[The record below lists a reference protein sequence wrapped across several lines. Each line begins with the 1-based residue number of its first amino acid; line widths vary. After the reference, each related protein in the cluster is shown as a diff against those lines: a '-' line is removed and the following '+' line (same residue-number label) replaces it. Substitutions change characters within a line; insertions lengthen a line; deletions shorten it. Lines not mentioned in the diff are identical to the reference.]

1 MVEFDDLERPKAN
14 RAQELEDYL
23 ANRRQTG
30 DDGFDQPSEDLPTPP
45 EGRVDSLVQLIQ
57 STTGLDGNDSRTVV
71 YFSIAPHALPNLE
84 KFPLLA
90 IYGPTST
97 GKTTLLLIIK
107 QLSYEAAMIDG
118 KATKAVLRDE
128 LRAAKTALIDE
139 ADDIYEEWMVNRYSK
154 DSAKIEVNRPQ
165 QGGWSRDTINMFG
178 ATALHRRTPFRDPAI
193 LSRSITVNSR
203 HKAGG
208 VPAFIPEEFQQYAT
222 ELKELAQRVNWK
234 RGRDENTDRIADTW
248 APLLAVDAF
257 LGGDWG
263 QFAEQQMERA
273 RADLRLGHEEEPSQA
288 VYRSFLALALQNEVL
303 GPEERVLVADIMRN
317 VQDGLQ
323 LNSWQVG
330 KLLRDMWFETDTAGG
345 KQYAF
350 TGGSAKLVE
359 MGLMLGV
366 QDQWIEQ
373 ELRKSAGPD

>member
-1 MVEFDDLERPKAN
+1 MVEFDDLQRPYTN
-14 RAQELEDYL
+14 GAQELEDYL
-23 ANRRQTG
+23 SNLRQTW
-30 DDGFDQPSEDLPTPP
+30 DDGDQPNEDQPTLP

-57 STTGLDGNDSRTVV
+57 STTGLGGNDSRTVV
-71 YFSIAPHALPNLE
+71 YFAIATHALPNLR
-84 KFPLLA
+84 KFPILA
-90 IYGPTST
+90 IYGPAGT
-97 GKTTLLLIIK
+97 GKTTLLLIIE
-107 QLSYEAAMIDG
+107 QLSREAVKIDG
-118 KATKAVLRDE
+118 KATPAVLRDS
-128 LRAAKTALIDE
+128 LRAETTALIEE
-139 ADDIYEEWMVNRYSK
+139 ADDIHEEWMVNRYSK
-154 DSAKIEVNRPQ
+154 DSDAIEVNRPK

-208 VPAFIPEEFQQYAT
+208 VSAFRPADFNQYSA
-222 ELKELAQRVNWK
+222 ELKELAQRVNWE
-234 RGRDENTDRIADTW
+234 RGGDENTDRITDTW
-248 APLLAVDAF
+248 LPLLAVDAF
-257 LGGDWG
+257 LGGNWG
-263 QFAEQQMERA
+263 RFAEQQMERA

-303 GPEERVLVADIMRN
+303 GPEERVLLADITRN

-330 KLLRDMWFETDTAGG
+330 QLLRDMGFETDTAGG
-345 KQYAF
+345 HQYAY
-350 TGGSAKLVE
+350 TGGSPKLVE
-359 MGLMLGV
+359 VGLMLGV